1 LPVFAEPVLSEESNK
16 SAVVNKSSEGGNIN
30 VLPKKELV
38 NEEKN
43 KPLTLDEY
51 KKPEK
56 YKVTFKDFKNSK
68 NIDLNKKQDSG
79 QSLLGSEWLKF
90 LLATLFVIGLLL
102 LFLYFL
108 KQLSMKYGG
117 LKSDDIIRVISKVHV
132 DQKNSLIMVRVY
144 EDELL
149 LGVGQDGINL
159 LSRFNPI
166 DNEDELVARQKEKLS
181 KEKKMNASNVEDVD
195 ATAAPEFEGVF
206 LKGVEELSDQNL
218 SDKES

>member
-1 LPVFAEPVLSEESNK
+1 
-16 SAVVNKSSEGGNIN
+16 
-30 VLPKKELV
+30 
-38 NEEKN
+38 
-43 KPLTLDEY
+43 
-51 KKPEK
+51 
-56 YKVTFKDFKNSK
+56 
-68 NIDLNKKQDSG
+68 
-79 QSLLGSEWLKF
+79 
-90 LLATLFVIGLLL
+90 
-102 LFLYFL
+102 
-108 KQLSMKYGG
+108 
-117 LKSDDIIRVISKVHV
+117 
-132 DQKNSLIMVRVY
+132 MVRVY